1 MMKKK
6 GMILTLGFVLFI
18 IYNTYLLLSSAKY
31 ACEVCILYNDI
42 EVCQKV
48 TGMDRK
54 ETVVQG
60 VNTACGGAANGR
72 AQNIECSNT
81 PPKSVQCR
89 ELG

>member
-1 MMKKK
+1 MNKK
-6 GMILTLGFVLFI
+6 ILIVTAGFLLFVA
-18 IYNTYLLLSSAKY
+18 YSTYLLLTGSNY
-31 ACEVCILYNDI
+31 QCEVCIIYNDI

-48 TGMDRK
+48 EGVDEN

-60 VNTACGGAANGR
+60 VSTACGGAASGR

-89 ELG
+89 QL

>member
-1 MMKKK
+1 MKQK
-6 GMILTLGFVLFI
+6 GVILTLGFVLFMV
-18 IYNTYLLLSSAKY
+18 YSTYLLLSSAKY
-31 ACEVCILYNDI
+31 ACDICILYNDI

>member
-1 MMKKK
+1 MKQK
-6 GMILTLGFVLFI
+6 GVILTLGFVLFMV
-18 IYNTYLLLSSAKY
+18 YSTYLLLSSAKY
-31 ACEVCILYNDI
+31 ECEVCILYNDI

-48 TGMDRK
+48 TGMDRQ
-54 ETVVQG
+54 ETVMQG

>member
-1 MMKKK
+1 
-6 GMILTLGFVLFI
+6 MILTLGFVLFI